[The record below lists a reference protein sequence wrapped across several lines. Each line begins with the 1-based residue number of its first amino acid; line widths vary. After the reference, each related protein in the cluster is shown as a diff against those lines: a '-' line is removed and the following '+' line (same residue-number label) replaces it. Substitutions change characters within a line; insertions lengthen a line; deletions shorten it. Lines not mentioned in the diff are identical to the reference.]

1 MNTLN
6 KEILR
11 LAVPSILANITI
23 PLVGLIGIAI
33 AGHLQDGALQ
43 TATIIGGISVG
54 GMLFDLLYW
63 NFGFLRIGTGG
74 MTAQAVGR
82 GDSRECANLLSRGVG
97 LSFIIAFI
105 LLLLQWPFVKLVFLF
120 VKASPEVQRLASV
133 YFYIR
138 IWAAPASL
146 SLMAFKGWFIGMQDS
161 WSSMA
166 TDLTVQGVNVLA
178 GFILTLGLHAGPL
191 DFEGLGYVGIP
202 LGICLAQY
210 SGFAFALIRA
220 RRKYGKTIFSSYG
233 GKEFLHAFHGGELGR
248 FVKVNGD
255 LFIRSACLVVIYI
268 SFTALSAA
276 LGDLL
281 LATGNIMMNLLLL
294 FSYFTDG
301 FAYAGEA
308 LTGKFI
314 GRRDRMQTAST
325 IKWTFIWSGSIG
337 LAFVFIYVF
346 CSDPVLHLLTNDQKV
361 IEACRDFL
369 FWLLPMPLI
378 GVVAFTWDGIYVGAT
393 ASRPLRDSSLISIAG
408 FYLVWFVFAPSFPMD
423 GAGALVPGA
432 AGWASAHARLN
443 ILLGAYFAHVLLR
456 ALYQTLFFRRDILT
470 RPFTTEKQ

>member
-1 MNTLN
+1 MMDRLN

-11 LAVPSILANITI
+11 LAGPSILANITI

-33 AGHLQDGALQ
+33 AGHLHDSGLE

-82 GDSRECANLLSRGVG
+82 GDSHECANLLTRGVG
-97 LSFIIAFI
+97 LSFIIAFALI
-105 LLLLQWPFVKLVFLF
+105 LLQWPFVKLVFLF
-120 VKASPEVQRLASV
+120 VKASPEVQRLASE
-133 YFYIR
+133 YFFIR

-178 GFILTLGLHAGPL
+178 GFILTLGIDIG
-191 DFEGLGYVGIP
+191 GLRIGGIGYVGIP
-202 LGICLAQY
+202 IGICIAQY
-210 SGFAFALIRA
+210 SGFAFAWIRA
-220 RRKYGKTIFSSYG
+220 RRKYGKTVFAGYG
-233 GKEFLHAFHGGELGR
+233 RKDIREAFRGGQLSR
-248 FVKVNGD
+248 FVRINGD

-268 SFTALSAA
+268 GFTSLSAG

-281 LATGNIMMNLLLL
+281 LASGNIMMNLLLL

-314 GRRDRMQTAST
+314 GMGDVSETRRTV
-325 IKWTFIWSGSIG
+325 KWTFVWSVSIG
-337 LAFVFIYVF
+337 LVFVFVYEF
-346 CSDPVLHLLTNDQKV
+346 CSDPLLHLLTNDMSV
-361 IEACRDFL
+361 IETCRDFF
-369 FWLLPMPLI
+369 FWLMPMPVI
-378 GVVAFTWDGIYVGAT
+378 GVIAFTWDGIYVGAT
-393 ASRPLRDSSLISIAG
+393 ASRALRDSSLLSVIA
-408 FYLVWFVFAPSFPMD
+408 FFAVWFIFAPHYPM
-423 GAGALVPGA
+423 AGAESAAIVPGSEF
-432 AGWASAHARLN
+432 WAPAHARLN
-443 ILLGAYFAHVLLR
+443 ILLAAYFAHVLVR
-456 ALYQTLFFRRDILT
+456 SVYQTVLYRRQILI
-470 RPFTTEKQ
+470 RPFAQ